1 MKKYFTLSRTLEWIG
16 VIITIAYLLI
26 EFNVKMLLFLVVG
39 VTNIILALVI
49 YKREKDVVDERNER
63 AIYKS
68 CKVGFSFMTI
78 AALLLSIVNSP
89 LFGNPIAKLDTG
101 VILIGLWAIGNLSR
115 NISEFIYRYSK

>member
-63 AIYKS
+63 AI
-68 CKVGFSFMTI
+68 
-78 AALLLSIVNSP
+78 LLLLTHNVQQ
-89 LFGNPIAKLDTG
+89 
-101 VILIGLWAIGNLSR
+101 
-115 NISEFIYRYSK
+115 